1 VRLSHTNVTL
11 RSNSDGKDYDVAID
25 NVFAAGYDRQVQDVP
40 VPLNCN
46 ELEVCGAPFSGGIH
60 WVHDNCGDRPGPQ
73 DPDGWVKK
81 AMPDGTVGPNLE
93 DSRSYCNLWQR
104 HAVKRRRSARQ

>member
-40 VPLNCN
+40 APLNCN

-60 WVHDNCGDRPGPQ
+60 WVHDNCGDGPVRKILMAGSRRRC
-73 DPDGWVKK
+73 PM
-81 AMPDGTVGPNLE
+81 ATVGPNLE